1 LEKLLYQLYVLILY
15 LKSKVREA
23 LSIPT
28 DLVNRYPWLPSLKRL
43 YSDIADKPPSEFIS
57 DIFSKSNSKQISER
71 ILIIFESAFNN
82 LEAIPNLK
90 DEKLSIQVYVLLKIL
105 VYTLDNKLIT
115 NRIANL
121 YSKDAY
127 SKMERDNSE
136 SALYD
141 ICTDLE
147 LRVNFFD
154 PPIRYGNKML
164 KDNRE
169 KQVTNFIIY
178 YIDYLK
184 LASNLRDE
192 YRKLAHNPLQN
203 GYVYI
208 QNRSLMRLIQ
218 EYVRNKILIE
228 ETEDK
233 ASLKA
238 FLDITFKIQEFK
250 ELYEKIN
257 SIWTKRKEDFDF
269 TFKFDITSKT
279 DLLKLYP
286 PCVLEILKKA
296 NEGQNLVHHERLF
309 IVWFLLA
316 LEYPVEKVVDVFSTL
331 PDFDRE
337 KTTYQVEYAKKKKYT
352 PYQCSTLQSI
362 SLCMKEKYKNTLCL
376 EGYGSKE
383 LTERKKLKH
392 PLAYIRIKQYRD
404 EKEEEYLKNK
414 AKRER
419 EESQKQNG

>member
-1 LEKLLYQLYVLILY
+1 LEKPLYQLYVLILY

-43 YSDIADKPPSEFIS
+43 YSNIADKLPSEFIS
-57 DIFSKSNSKQISER
+57 DIFSKSDSKQISER

-82 LEAIPNLK
+82 LEEIPNLK
-90 DEKLSIQVYVLLKIL
+90 DENLSIQVYILLNIL

-141 ICTDLE
+141 ICLDLE
-147 LRVNFFD
+147 LRVNFYD

-169 KQVTNFIIY
+169 KQVTNFTIY

-192 YRKLAHNPLQN
+192 YRKLAHNPLEN

-208 QNRSLMRLIQ
+208 KNRNLMRLIQ

-233 ASLKA
+233 ASLKS
-238 FLDITFKIQEFK
+238 FLEEVLKIQEFK

-257 SIWTKRKEDFDF
+257 SIWAKRKEDFDF
-269 TFKFDITSKT
+269 TFKIDITGKT
-279 DLLKLYP
+279 DIMKHYP
-286 PCVLEILKKA
+286 PCVKEILKKA
-296 NEGQNLVHHERLF
+296 GEGQNLVNHERLF

-316 LEYPVEKVVDVFSTL
+316 LDYPVEKVVDVFSTL
-331 PDFDRE
+331 PDFNRE
-337 KTTYQVEYAKKKKYT
+337 KTNYQVEYAKKKKYN
-352 PYQCSTLQSI
+352 PYKCSTLQSI
-362 SLCMKEKYKNTLCL
+362 TLCMKEKFKDKLCQ

-392 PLAYIRIKQYRD
+392 PLAYVRIKQYRD

-414 AKRER
+414 AKREL